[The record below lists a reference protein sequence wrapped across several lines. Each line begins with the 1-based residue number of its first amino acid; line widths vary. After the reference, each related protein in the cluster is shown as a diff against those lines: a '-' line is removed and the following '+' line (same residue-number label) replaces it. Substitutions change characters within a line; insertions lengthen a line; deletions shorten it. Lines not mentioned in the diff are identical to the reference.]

1 MSVNTRVLTHMLQA
15 PSSNVRARAGAPQ
28 PFVKVRRAR
37 PVRIDSR
44 ASTRLNSDKASAP
57 RNTGKEWAIVQQ
69 AIAGNAVAQEH
80 LFARYTSKLYRT
92 AFALLNNKEDAED
105 ALQDCLCKAF
115 INLSSFQGRSS
126 FSTWLTRIVINS
138 ALMARRKKSLHPEA
152 SLDEILESEPAQL
165 PLGVVD
171 PKPDPEK
178 IYAEME
184 INALVEEHVLQL
196 PTALQAAF
204 RLRAIYGFSANE
216 TSQTLDIPA
225 SAVKSQIL
233 RARRRL
239 ARGLQQSPE
248 IAARVPVFVRCS
260 HRTHNG

>member
-1 MSVNTRVLTHMLQA
+1 
-15 PSSNVRARAGAPQ
+15 
-28 PFVKVRRAR
+28 
-37 PVRIDSR
+37 VRIDSR
-44 ASTRLNSDKASAP
+44 ALTQLNSDKASAP
-57 RNTGKEWAIVQQ
+57 RNAGKEWAIVQQ
-69 AIAGNAVAQEH
+69 AIAGNADAQEH
-80 LFARYTSKLYRT
+80 LFARHTGKLYRT

-105 ALQDCLCKAF
+105 ALQDGLCKAF
-115 INLSSFQGRSS
+115 TSLPSFQGRSS

-138 ALMARRKKSLHPEA
+138 ALMTHRKKSLHPEA

-171 PKPDPEK
+171 PKPDPER

-196 PTALQAAF
+196 PPALQAAF

-216 TSQTLDIPA
+216 ASQALDIPA
-225 SAVKSQIL
+225 SAVKSQIF

-239 ARGLQQSPE
+239 ARGLQPSPE
-248 IAARVPVFVRCS
+248 IIASVPVVGRRGYQTS
-260 HRTHNG
+260 QG